1 MTESLEA
8 QRTAFDVP
16 KIISAPPSAERRTS
30 PSQAQATDCKCQGSL
45 NEQSESSLWRRT
57 QDLDGLRRCFFVCV
71 ICVPPIGIA
80 FEAAHD
86 GFVGFVE
93 DRAEKS
99 LR

>member
-8 QRTAFDVP
+8 QRTAFDIP
-16 KIISAPPSAERRTS
+16 KIIGASLRGTTNVPKPAPGNRL
-30 PSQAQATDCKCQGSL
+30 QCQGSL